1 MKKLSLTFAII
12 FAMMG
17 IVRADEGMWLPMFVE
32 RLNYVD
38 MQNMGLQLTPEE
50 LYSINNSSLKD
61 AIVGLSHGAKP
72 RGFFCTGEIVSDHSL
87 LFTNHHCGYSS
98 IAALSTV
105 EHDWLNE
112 GFAAKSF
119 GDELRAEGVSASFL
133 IRMEDVTEEILSV
146 VNDTMDWMQRN
157 QAINKKAKELEEAA
171 SEDGKLNPVVKGF
184 FEGNEYYMFVYKTYT
199 DVRLVF
205 TAAQSIGKFGGDTDN
220 WMWPRHTGDFSVF
233 RVYADENGEPA
244 EYNENNKPLTPK
256 HHLPIS
262 LDGVKQDDFTMIW
275 GFPGS
280 TERYMTS
287 FGINY
292 NVDKFYPIVYEVFKA
307 ETDVMDEYM
316 KVDKAVNIS
325 YADNKAGLANTWKN
339 FEGQITML
347 RKNKVAERKAELE
360 AEFTKWVN
368 ASDERQA
375 EYGDVLGT
383 LDTMYAQLG
392 KVAGTLFYPNFLGQ
406 LNPMGMAVDFM
417 DYVDVETNKES
428 SKEDKQKAAD
438 ALKEMN
444 VDEMFKDLDTRVEK
458 DILAAVMNIYGK
470 KFAVEEMPE
479 AIQKLLK
486 KHKGDWTALANY
498 IYDNSMFSTPESIK
512 ALIEKPNAKK
522 IMKDPAFVMLTALRQ
537 QIYSIAPVYRIAQI
551 AISEADH
558 EFVKGLR
565 EFYADTQPDKV
576 LYPDANSTLRMSYGS
591 IKDYQPADAISYDY
605 VCTANGILEK
615 YIPDDFEFN
624 APKALLDLIEK
635 RDFGQYADENGELI
649 TCFLS
654 TNDITGGNS
663 GSPIMNGK
671 GELIGLAFDGN
682 WEAMSGDVNFE
693 PTLQR
698 TINVDIRYVLFI
710 IDKVYGATNLIDELD
725 IKEAMPE
732 PERVEEEEPAEE
744 NIGEISFKFNS
755 FSLTKDSYKTL
766 DAIYDKMLENESY
779 TLKLDGHTDNK
790 GSDEV
795 NMRVSQKRV
804 DIVKAYL
811 VKKGIKADRI
821 EAVGHG
827 SSMPLVDNDTEANRA
842 KNRRVEIS
850 LVR

>member
-1 MKKLSLTFAII
+1 MKKVSVFFALI

-38 MQNMGLQLTPEE
+38 MQKMGLQLTPEE

-61 AIVGLSHGAKP
+61 AIVGLSNGPKP
-72 RGFFCTGEIVSDHSL
+72 RGFFCTGEIVSGNSL

-105 EHDWLNE
+105 EHDYLNE
-112 GFAAKSF
+112 GFAARNFSE
-119 GDELRAEGVSASFL
+119 ELRAEGVSASFL
-133 IRMEDVTEEILSV
+133 VRMEDVTAEILSV
-146 VNDTMDWMQRN
+146 VTDDMDWTARN
-157 QAINKKAKELEEAA
+157 KAINAKAKELEEAA

-244 EYNENNKPLTPK
+244 EFSEDNKPLNPK

-262 LDGVKQDDFTMIW
+262 ISGVKQDDFTMIW

-287 FGINY
+287 YGINY
-292 NVDKFYPIVYEVFKA
+292 NVDSFYPVVYEVFKA

-316 KVDKAVNIS
+316 KVDKAVNIA

-339 FEGQITML
+339 FEGQMTML

-360 AEFTKWVN
+360 RQFSEWVN
-368 ASDERQA
+368 ANEDRKA
-375 EYGDVLGT
+375 EYGDVLET
-383 LDTMYAQLG
+383 LEVMFAQLG
-392 KVAGTLFYPNFLGQ
+392 ETAGRLYYPNFLGQ
-406 LNPMGMAVDFM
+406 LNPLSTASLLMG
-417 DYVDVETNKES
+417 YVNVMTNKES
-428 SKEDKQKAAD
+428 TKEEKQAA
-438 ALKEMN
+438 AESLKDID
-444 VDEMFKDLDTRVEK
+444 VDEEFKDLDARVEK
-458 DILAAVMNIYGK
+458 DMFVAVMNIYGN
-470 KFAVEEMPE
+470 KFATEELPE
-479 AIQKLLK
+479 SMKKLLK

-498 IYDNSMFSTPESIK
+498 IFDKSMFSTPESFK
-512 ALIEKPNAKK
+512 TMLEKPKAKK
-522 IMKDPAFVMLTALRQ
+522 VAKDPAFVMIQALME
-537 QIYSIAPVYRIAQI
+537 QIYSVVPVYRMANTAIA
-551 AISEADH
+551 EADH
-558 EFVKGLR
+558 KFVKGLR
-565 EFYADTQPDKV
+565 EFYAETQPNKV
-576 LYPDANSTLRMSYGS
+576 LYPDANSTMRMSYGS
-591 IKDYQPADAISYDY
+591 VKDYQPADAISYDY

-615 YIPDDFEFN
+615 YIPGDFEFD
-624 APKALLDLIEK
+624 APDDLLNLIKA

-663 GSPIMNGK
+663 GSPVINGK
-671 GELIGLAFDGN
+671 GELLGLAFDGN

-693 PTLQR
+693 PKLQR

-710 IDKVYGATNLIDELD
+710 IDKVYGASNIIEELD
-725 IKEAMPE
+725 I
-732 PERVEEEEPAEE
+732 R
-744 NIGEISFKFNS
+744 
-755 FSLTKDSYKTL
+755 
-766 DAIYDKMLENESY
+766 
-779 TLKLDGHTDNK
+779 
-790 GSDEV
+790 
-795 NMRVSQKRV
+795 
-804 DIVKAYL
+804 
-811 VKKGIKADRI
+811 
-821 EAVGHG
+821 
-827 SSMPLVDNDTEANRA
+827 
-842 KNRRVEIS
+842 
-850 LVR
+850 